1 MDRKQVGYVNTKRQ
15 VNLGE
20 LKRNGRRYCYRLHC
34 LECGE
39 TYGSRTVL
47 KRCCPNPWCP
57 LHQGGRWGSG
67 GFQLSPEGQPDPDTV
82 EGRRQ
87 QAIGVLAAA
96 IKEDAEQW
104 EDEQHQHAIELLATV
119 LQRAARG

>member
-20 LKRNGRRYCYRLHC
+20 LKHNGWHYCHRLHC

-39 TYGSRTVL
+39 TYGSSKVL
-47 KRCCPNPWCP
+47 ERSCPNPWCP

-67 GFQLSPEGQPDPDTV
+67 GFQLSLEERPDTV

-104 EDEQHQHAIELLATV
+104 DDEQHQHAIELLATV
-119 LQRAARG
+119 LQRAARV